1 MKKQNFFFQPNV
13 KMAFALMAF
22 FGLLLSCSSDD
33 DGGGGNNTDDLDL
46 VGQEGNPRF
55 NLQFTNGDN
64 VDLDLYVETP
74 SGAVISYLNTNADN
88 GELDVDCLCGI
99 CPQGPNEN
107 IYWENGTAPSGTYR
121 YWVDYYGSCDDS
133 EASSNFTLRV
143 IKNGQVLATKTGTL
157 SGGQSQEWTHEQP

>member
-1 MKKQNFFFQPNV
+1 MKKTNLFFQPNV
-13 KMAFALMAF
+13 KMAFALVAF

-33 DGGGGNNTDDLDL
+33 DGGGNNNTDDLDL

-74 SGAVISYLNTNADN
+74 SGAVISYMNTSADN
-88 GELDVDCLCGI
+88 GELDVDCLCGE

-107 IYWENGTAPSGTYR
+107 IYWESGTAPSGTYR
-121 YWVDYYGSCDDS
+121 YWVHYYGSCDGDD
-133 EASSNFTLRV
+133 ASSNFTLRV

-157 SGGQSQEWTHEQP
+157 SDGQSQEWTHEQP